1 MAVHSARQM
10 MDRLADLRVLQKAD
24 DSALLKANLWA
35 DQKEAGLRAATTADQ
50 RV

>member
-10 MDRLADLRVLQKAD
+10 IDRLADLRVLLKAD

-35 DQKEAGLRAATTADQ
+35 DQKAGLRAATTADQ